1 MKLARLLLAS
11 VSVAALALAS
21 PSVASADA
29 SPASPTSPTA
39 PASPAVFEAVPSALL
54 SGLSNHAAA
63 FEQMKMRG
71 AFTMDG
77 KVEEVDGDG
86 KVSET
91 KEMKLR
97 VTPRPAQAPLTEVLR
112 YVENGVDKTEE
123 AREKAANRKPK
134 KDKKEIRMP
143 FLATEQARY
152 VFAVV
157 EHDRVHPERVK
168 VSFVPKEPA
177 EDAIKG
183 SAWVDTT
190 SSNVLSMGFSLSKN
204 PTFVDHV
211 DIQLTFGLQ
220 TTLGRAPSEIT
231 FDGRGGF
238 LFVHKHYRGKATLSN
253 ARIAY

>member
-11 VSVAALALAS
+11 VSVAALAS

-29 SPASPTSPTA
+29 STPSPAA
-39 PASPAVFEAVPSALL
+39 PASPAGVEAVPSALL

-63 FEQMKMRG
+63 FEQMKLRG

-97 VTPRPAQAPLTEVLR
+97 VTPRPAAAPLTEVLR
-112 YVENGVDKTEE
+112 YLENGVDKTEE

-157 EHDRVHPERVK
+157 EHDRVHPERLK

-190 SSNVLSMGFSLSKN
+190 SSSVLSMGFSFSKN

-220 TTLGRAPSEIT
+220 TALGRAPSEIA

-253 ARIAY
+253 AKIAF